1 MPDTLVSVLVAA
13 MRDRIGATSDGF
25 VRVDLPPAWPV
36 SDALEKLR
44 EELSVELR
52 VAVLE
57 PFVSVIDLSAFSTA
71 TTEPNVVT
79 RWRNEAGSQS
89 QILPTVILGSATGPK
104 EAGLR
109 RVSQVIQVPDILREW
124 EQSLRKNFSSL
135 IPSRAML
142 PLIPAIVELVAGGG
156 VDALAADEYFH
167 RILERPQSFDATARE
182 LLWTLE
188 LVPDSRIL
196 DKGRAKQR
204 LRLNQEFIEDV
215 LSVGGNPQAD
225 RRLLRLAELAR
236 DGVPAAI
243 SLSAFRESRDSA
255 ALRGIDLAE
264 ILGLLDAREQRN
276 PTTRALDL
284 FGLLDNHAAIGADVS
299 KIFETLAKQWRLSI
313 ASEQHLEASALDDV
327 RFAFEV
333 TPIEHDAHDPIRRLY
348 ATENAAVEVLFRA
361 SPTNALELRAGE
373 EPRDVDPQEL
383 VKRVGAG
390 LNRDEGAALSRLA
403 EAYVEARQVLL
414 PNAVWFSDP
423 RTTLAA
429 LVLFPELSGQVRR
442 FLDAWT
448 ELVTAARPSDARVGD
463 ATHNTALMLE
473 SVVSFDDSNNFISC
487 RLGPLH
493 PYRLDPVLKIADHIN
508 VHLRLHSS
516 PDGDDF
522 LKDCRVGEQVRWGLE
537 HAIPAFSNLSISRND
552 LHLTATVPDIVFE
565 DRTSRAPR
573 HAMDSSGGMEATI
586 ASFLGIHPYAE
597 HGLSIL
603 VINPPPGNGAL
614 QSLVWVANRYSGA
627 RIFVVT
633 ESSHVFDP
641 SPFPETVNYVGHF
654 KNLDEV
660 LAHFGQKT
668 HLTFLFGLGHNTLS
682 VSSLSRGPVGGIGIS
697 PTVELSPQQLFI
709 QSDEDALEPRIFFQ
723 PRSAN
728 RVVTA
733 FASRNDERISIFGV
747 PLMLSRAHEEFAST
761 FAERCEWMVLA
772 APFPLSTLPPQVLLG
787 GARFIGRESQG
798 QFSFF
803 VYSSS
808 MYATRRLI
816 QRSMQEAPLAV
827 EPTALEREI
836 ERLATLLPGGIMRM
850 GRSSTANTVT
860 EQIGLIAA
868 IQVAGLQTSL
878 DGQMGVNHA

>member
-13 MRDRIGATSDGF
+13 MRDRIAATSDGF

-36 SDALEKLR
+36 GDALERLR
-44 EELSVELR
+44 DELSDELR

-57 PFVSVIDLSAFSTA
+57 PFISVIDPTGFTVA

-79 RWRNEAGSQS
+79 HWRNEASRQS
-89 QILPTVILGSATGPK
+89 QILPTAILGPATGPK

-109 RVSQVIQVPDILREW
+109 RISQVVQVSDIMREW
-124 EQSLRKNFSSL
+124 EQGLRIVLSDS
-135 IPSRAML
+135 IPSRAIL
-142 PLIPAIVELVAGGG
+142 PLVPAILELVASGG
-156 VDALAADEYFH
+156 VDAVAADEYFH
-167 RILERPQSFDATARE
+167 RMVERPQFFDATARE
-182 LLWTLE
+182 LLWMLG

-204 LRLNQEFIEDV
+204 LRLNQELVADV

-236 DGVPAAI
+236 DGVPEAI
-243 SLSAFRESRDSA
+243 SLSAFRESQDLV
-255 ALRGIDLAE
+255 ALQGIDLDV
-264 ILGLLDAREQRN
+264 ILGLIDAREERN
-276 PTTRALDL
+276 PTARSLDL
-284 FGLLDNHAAIGADVS
+284 FGLLDNHAAIGAGLSTV
-299 KIFETLAKQWRLSI
+299 FETLAKQWRLSA
-313 ASEQHLEASALDDV
+313 ASEQQLEASALNDM
-327 RFAFEV
+327 RFALKV
-333 TPIEHDAHDPIRRLY
+333 TPIEHDEHDPIRRLY
-348 ATENAAVEVLFRA
+348 TENSAVEVLFPA
-361 SPTNALELRAGE
+361 SPTDALEPRPGE
-373 EPRDVDPQEL
+373 EPRFVDPQEL
-383 VKRVGAG
+383 VKRFGAG
-390 LNRDEGAALSRLA
+390 LNRDQGAALSRLA
-403 EAYVEARQVLL
+403 ERYIEARHALL
-414 PNAVWFSDP
+414 PSAVWFSDP
-423 RTTLAA
+423 KTTLAA
-429 LVLFPELSGQVRR
+429 LVLFPELSEHVRT

-448 ELVTAARPSDARVGD
+448 ELVTAAHPNDARVGD

-473 SVVSFDDSNNFISC
+473 SVVAFDDSNNFVSC

-508 VHLRLHSS
+508 DHLRLHSS
-516 PDGDDF
+516 SDSDDF
-522 LKDCRVGEQVRWGLE
+522 LEDCRVGEQVRWGLE

-552 LHLTATVPDIVFE
+552 LHLTATVPDIIFE
-565 DRTSRAPR
+565 DRTSRAPT
-573 HAMDSSGGMEATI
+573 HAMDSSGGMEATV

-603 VINPPPGNGAL
+603 VINPPPGNGIL
-614 QSLVWVANRYSGA
+614 QSLAWVVNRYPGA
-627 RIFVVT
+627 RIFIVT
-633 ESSHVFDP
+633 EGRHVF
-641 SPFPETVNYVGHF
+641 SSTQFPEAVNYVGDF
-654 KNLDEV
+654 KNLDEI

-697 PTVELSPQQLFI
+697 PIVELSPQQLFI

-723 PRSAN
+723 PRSSN

-733 FASRNDERISIFGV
+733 FASRNDEKISIFGV

-761 FAERCEWMVLA
+761 FAERCEWLVLA
-772 APFPLSTLPPQVLLG
+772 APFPLRTLPPQVLLG

-803 VYSSS
+803 VYSST

-836 ERLATLLPGGIMRM
+836 ERLATLLPGGIMRI

-868 IQVAGLQTSL
+868 IQEAGLQTSL
-878 DGQMGVNHA
+878 DSNLDVHHA